1 MHKVIFTLLLSLCC
15 AVLQA
20 SEKEVNSNLF
30 KCVDSESLVLDQSCI
45 QNTIEK
51 DINVQQQGFTIAGLD
66 GELGDNIMA
75 TMSFYPDKMLIEI
88 VAHTDAADNSL
99 VSRVASK

>member
-1 MHKVIFTLLLSLCC
+1 MRKVILTLLLSLCC

-20 SEKEVNSNLF
+20 SEKEMSSNLF
-30 KCVDSESLVLDQSCI
+30 KCVDSESLVLDQTCI
-45 QNTIEK
+45 ESTLEN
-51 DINVQQQGFTIAGLD
+51 DMNVQQQGFTIAGLD
-66 GELGDNIMA
+66 GELGDNAMA

-88 VAHTDAADNSL
+88 VAHADAADSSL